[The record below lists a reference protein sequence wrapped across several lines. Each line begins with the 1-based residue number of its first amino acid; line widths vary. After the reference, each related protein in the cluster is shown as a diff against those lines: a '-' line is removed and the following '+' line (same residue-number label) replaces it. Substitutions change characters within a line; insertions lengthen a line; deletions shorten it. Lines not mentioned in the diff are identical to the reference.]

1 MGIFLYL
8 KKHRAKIGLFLLGF
22 AIVSC
27 NSLKKV
33 QDYEVLVTKN
43 TLYAND
49 KKIND
54 EDIRSLIIQ
63 APNSTFLG
71 YPLRLNLY
79 NLAKKDPDSS
89 YRAWLDRKP
98 EREQRLAYLLSQ
110 KQVSRLGESFV
121 VKGMSDWLK
130 KIGET
135 PVILD
140 TSRTRKSLER
150 LKLYYGTKGYFNDN
164 ATYQIDTIAKQKVEV
179 AYKISLGKPFIID
192 SISKKIASIPIDS
205 LYELHRVGSLIKKG
219 EQFNLVNFNMERER
233 LTNIFRNNG
242 VYNFQESS
250 VTYDIVRDTTKLAD
264 DQKMEV
270 ELNIEN
276 LRSRGENNVTTS
288 EYKIYRFGQVNIYT
302 DYLNNNTTDSLK
314 SFKQGDYNIFYHGKL
329 KYRPKALTDAIFL
342 KKDSIYR
349 DVDKIRTYRR
359 IANLNNFKYPN
370 IEMLE
375 DSTEAKLI
383 TNIYLASRSKFSL
396 GLDTDFTHSNIQY
409 AGISLSPS
417 LQARNVFKGAENL
430 SLAGRVNLGA
440 SKDPN
445 IVDNSFFNILEFGV
459 DLKLTIP
466 RIWFPFINSKKIIP
480 YYMLPQT
487 RISIGTDFQK
497 NIGLDKQSLNAMYS
511 FNWSPN
517 DRVKHMV
524 QLLDIQYVRNL
535 NPDRYFYVYK
545 NAYKNLNSIA
555 DNYQNDPSL
564 NDFYVQPIDP
574 DNPQLTVPE
583 GTTGF
588 TNAVLKDNLIPPGT
602 VQHEE
607 VRSIEERRERLT
619 ENNLIFATNYT
630 FAKNNKQGLNDNNFY
645 RFLFKVEGAGNI
657 LSLLTN
663 VVTFNKNENGNS
675 LVFGVPYSQY
685 FKIEFDYIKHWDLS
699 HSNVLA
705 FRAFAGIAVPYG
717 NANSIPF
724 VRSYFAGGSNDNRAW
739 TAYSLGPGRTDD
751 LNDFNEANLKIALNL
766 EYRFPIMKNFKGA
779 LFADVGNIW
788 NIWDNVENPQAK
800 FTGISSLGDVG
811 LATGFGIR
819 YDFTYFVIRLDTGF
833 KTYNPALAYS
843 DRWFTD
849 FNFGEAVLN
858 IGINYPF

>member
-1 MGIFLYL
+1 M
-8 KKHRAKIGLFLLGF
+8 LGF

-27 NSLKKV
+27 NSLKRV
-33 QDYEVLVTKN
+33 EGDRVLVTKN
-43 TLYAND
+43 TLYADD
-49 KKIND
+49 KKISD

-63 APNSTFLG
+63 EPNSNILG

-89 YRAWLDRKP
+89 YREWLARKP
-98 EREQRLAYLLSQ
+98 KREQRLANLLSQ
-110 KQVSRLGESFV
+110 KQVDRLGESFV
-121 VKGMSDWLK
+121 VSGLSEWLK
-130 KIGET
+130 KIGEA

-164 ATYQIDTIAKQKVEV
+164 TTYQIDTIAKQKVAL
-179 AYKISLGKPFIID
+179 AYKISLGEPYIID
-192 SISKKIASIPIDS
+192 SVSKEIASRSIDS
-205 LYELHRVGSLIKKG
+205 LYDLHKTGSFIKEG
-219 EQFNLVNFNMERER
+219 EQFDLTNFNNERER
-233 LTNIFRNNG
+233 LTNIYRNNG

-250 VTYDIVRDTTKLAD
+250 VTYDIIRDTTKLAD

-276 LRSRGENNVTTS
+276 LRSRGENTITTS

-302 DYLNNNTTDSLK
+302 DYLNNPETDSLQYV
-314 SFKQGDYNIFYHGKL
+314 KQGDYNIFYHGKL
-329 KYRPKALTDAIFL
+329 KYRPKAITDAIFL

-349 DVDKIRTYRR
+349 EVDKIRTYRR

-370 IEMLE
+370 IEMVE

-383 TNIYLASRSKFSL
+383 TNIYLASRRKFSL
-396 GLDTDFTHSNIQY
+396 GMDTDFTHSNIQY
-409 AGISLSPS
+409 AGIALSPS
-417 LQARNVFKGAENL
+417 LQARNVFRGAENL
-430 SLAGRVNLGA
+430 SLAGRLNLGA

-459 DLKLTIP
+459 DLNLTIP
-466 RIWFPFINSKKIIP
+466 RIWFPLINSKKIIP

-497 NIGLDKQSLNAMYS
+497 NIGLDKQSLNTIYS

-517 DRVKHMV
+517 DWVKHMV

-535 NPDRYFYVYK
+535 NPDRYYYVYN

-555 DNYQNDPSL
+555 APYQNDPSVT
-564 NDFYVQPIDP
+564 DFYEQPIDP
-574 DNPQLTVPE
+574 NNPQLIIPE

-588 TNAVLKDNLIPPGT
+588 TNAVLNDDLIPPGSL
-602 VQHEE
+602 QYEE
-607 VRSIEERRERLT
+607 VSSIEERRERLT
-619 ENNLIFATNYT
+619 ENNLIFATNYSFT
-630 FAKNNKQGLNDNNFY
+630 KNNKQGLNDNDFY
-645 RFLFKVEGAGNI
+645 RILVKAEAAGNM
-657 LSLLTN
+657 LSLLSTI
-663 VVTFNKNENGNS
+663 VPFEKNANDNR

-685 FKIEFDYIKHWDLS
+685 FKVEFDYIKHWDLS
-699 HSNVLA
+699 RSNVLA
-705 FRAFAGIAVPYG
+705 FRAFGGIAVPYG

-724 VRSYFAGGSNDNRAW
+724 VRSYFAGGSNDNRGW

-779 LFADVGNIW
+779 LFADAGNIW
-788 NIWDNVENPQAK
+788 NIWDNVTNPQAK
-800 FTGISSLGDVG
+800 FVGIKSLGDVG
-811 LATGFGIR
+811 IATGFGIR
-819 YDFTYFVIRLDTGF
+819 YDFTYFVLRLDTGF
-833 KTYNPALAYS
+833 KTYNPALEYS